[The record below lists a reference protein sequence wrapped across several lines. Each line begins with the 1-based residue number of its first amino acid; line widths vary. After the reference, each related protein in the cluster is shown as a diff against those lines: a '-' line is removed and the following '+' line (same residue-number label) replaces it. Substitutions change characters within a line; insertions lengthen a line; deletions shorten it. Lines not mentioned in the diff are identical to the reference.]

1 MAKKSLPAGGF
12 TLGDLST
19 AVDALAPFRLAY
31 EWDNVGLQIG
41 DPSAPV
47 TNVLVAL
54 EVDNDAIDDAVRSK
68 AQAIVAHHPLIFRPL
83 KNLREDS
90 VTGALI
96 ARLVREK
103 IGLIAAH
110 TNLDRVKEGTNG
122 ALAAAME
129 LQDVEILEP
138 LPLHDDLKLVVF
150 VPPEHS
156 LSVIDAIHRGG
167 GAMIGNYSHCTFR
180 STGSGTFL
188 PNADANPSI
197 GVPGKL
203 EQTPEDRLE
212 AIVPEQCIRTVLEKV
227 RDVHP
232 YETMGYDIIRL
243 VDAEP
248 SFGLGVSGR
257 LPVAMKLE
265 ALAQALHKACD
276 ADTTSIVGRA
286 SALVRRVAV
295 ISGSA
300 GGSLAGLSPQRF
312 DVVVTG
318 ELGYHLAA
326 EARDRGLNVVL
337 LGHAASE
344 KIFAPHFA
352 RQLKEKLSASPGG
365 GPKLHIHTRY
375 RDPAQTVAV
384 RSAPTKTSRRKSKP

>member
-1 MAKKSLPAGGF
+1 MAKKSGAAVRF
-12 TLGDLST
+12 TLGDLSA

-31 EWDNVGLQIG
+31 DWDNVGLQIG
-41 DPSAPV
+41 DPAASV
-47 TNVLVAL
+47 TNVLIAL
-54 EVDNDAIDDAVRSK
+54 EVDNDAIDAAVRVK

-90 VTGALI
+90 VSGALI
-96 ARLVREK
+96 ARLVRGK

-122 ALAAAME
+122 ALAAAMD
-129 LQDVEILEP
+129 LQDTEILEP
-138 LPLHDDLKLVVF
+138 LPLHDDLKFVVF
-150 VPPEHS
+150 VPPENS

-180 STGSGTFL
+180 STGSGTFI
-188 PNADANPSI
+188 PGEGADPTI

-212 AIVPEQCIRTVLEKV
+212 AVVPEHCIRAVLEKV

-243 VDAEP
+243 FDAEP
-248 SFGLGVSGR
+248 SYGLGLIGR

-276 ADTTSIVGRA
+276 ADATSIVGRA
-286 SALVRRVAV
+286 STRVRRIAV
-295 ISGSA
+295 VSGSA
-300 GGSLAGLSPQRF
+300 GGSLAGLSPARC
-312 DVVVTG
+312 DAVVTG
-318 ELGYHLAA
+318 ELGYHMAA

-352 RQLKEKLSASPGG
+352 RQLGNKLADAPGG
-365 GPKLHIHTRY
+365 GPKLHTHTRY

-384 RSAPTKTSRRKSKP
+384 RSATKTSRRK

>member
-1 MAKKSLPAGGF
+1 MAKKSGAAVRF
-12 TLGDLST
+12 TLGDLNA

-31 EWDNVGLQIG
+31 DWDNVGLQIG
-41 DPSAPV
+41 DPAADV

-54 EVDNDAIDDAVRSK
+54 EVDNDAIDAAVRVK

-90 VTGALI
+90 ISGALI

-103 IGLIAAH
+103 IGLIVAH

-122 ALAAAME
+122 ALAAAMD
-129 LQDVEILEP
+129 LQETEILEP
-138 LPLHDDLKLVVF
+138 LPLHDDLKFVVF

-180 STGSGTFL
+180 STGSGTFI
-188 PNADANPSI
+188 PGEGADPTI

-212 AIVPEQCIRTVLEKV
+212 AVVPEDCIRAVLEKV
-227 RDVHP
+227 RNVHP

-243 VDAEP
+243 FDAEP
-248 SFGLGVSGR
+248 SFGLGLIGR

-286 SALVRRVAV
+286 STLVRRVAV
-295 ISGSA
+295 ISGSV
-300 GGSLAGLSPQRF
+300 GGLLAGLSPQRC
-312 DVVVTG
+312 DAVVTG

-344 KIFAPHFA
+344 KIFAPLLA
-352 RQLKEKLSASPGG
+352 CQLREKLSASRGG
-365 GPKLHIHTRY
+365 GPKVHTHTRY

-384 RSAPTKTSRRKSKP
+384 RSATKISRRK

>member
-1 MAKKSLPAGGF
+1 MAKKSRPTGTF
-12 TLGDLST
+12 TLGDLSA

-31 EWDNVGLQIG
+31 DWDNVGLQIG
-41 DPSAPV
+41 NPAAAV

-54 EVDNDAIDDAVRSK
+54 DVDNDAIDAAIRVK

-83 KNLREDS
+83 KSLREDS
-90 VTGALI
+90 VTGAYVT
-96 ARLVREK
+96 RLVREK

-122 ALAAAME
+122 ALAAAMD
-129 LQDVEILEP
+129 LQDVEILDP

-180 STGSGTFL
+180 STGNGTFL
-188 PNADANPSI
+188 PTADANPSI
-197 GVPGKL
+197 GKAGKL

-212 AIVPEQCIRTVLEKV
+212 SVVPEHCIRTVLEKV
-227 RDVHP
+227 REVHP

-243 VDAEP
+243 YDAEP
-248 SFGLGVSGR
+248 SYGLGVSGR

-265 ALAQALHKACD
+265 TLAQALHKACD
-276 ADTTSIVGRA
+276 ADTTSIIGPG

-312 DVVVTG
+312 DAVVTG
-318 ELGYHLAA
+318 ELSYHLAA

-352 RQLKEKLSASPGG
+352 RQLKEKLSTSPGG
-365 GPKLHIHTRY
+365 GPKLFAHTGY
-375 RDPAQTVAV
+375 REPAQTVAV
-384 RSAPTKTSRRKSKP
+384 RSANKTSRRKPKP